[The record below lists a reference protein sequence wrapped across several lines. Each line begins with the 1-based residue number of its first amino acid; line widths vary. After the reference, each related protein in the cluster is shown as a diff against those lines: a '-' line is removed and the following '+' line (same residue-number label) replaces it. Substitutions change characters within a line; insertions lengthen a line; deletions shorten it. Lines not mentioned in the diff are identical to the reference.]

1 MTSFFDAVIAL
12 VVAGTINAFI
22 VRAIRRRLPGPE
34 GAVLSNIYM
43 TTLALRMALALFLN
57 AYSGQTT
64 FADMFWGDSSTYD
77 YGGWVMSMR
86 WGGDVMLNRY
96 MEGRVSGWGFF
107 YFVGAL
113 YYLFGHNQLLVQFMN
128 GTIGALTVLVI
139 YAIGKHLFDVEVA
152 QWAAR
157 FMAFF
162 PQVVFW
168 SGAIY
173 KDPAVMFCIAACMYA
188 VLKLSVKLS
197 PRYVVLFV
205 AAALALMSLRFYV
218 FYFVAFA
225 TLGTFVLS
233 QRRGMLASVASYVT
247 VLGVFVGAF
256 AFAASR
262 ETLEEQKSYLSF
274 ERLQITRTDQA
285 TWGHSAI
292 EAADVSTPQGALSAL
307 PTGLVYL
314 LFAPFPWALRGI
326 RQMLTLPETLVWYA
340 LWPAMVR
347 GLMQTFRHRLRP
359 ALPILVFAASLTVAY
374 AVFQGNVGTAYRQRT
389 QVTMFYFIFMAAG
402 LVQRRRQRAQAQVR
416 AQAAEPA
423 FPLP

>member
-1 MTSFFDAVIAL
+1 MA
-12 VVAGTINAFI
+12 
-22 VRAIRRRLPGPE
+22 
-34 GAVLSNIYM
+34 
-43 TTLALRMALALFLN
+43 TLALRMGLALFLN

-107 YFVGAL
+107 YLVGAL

-173 KDPAVMFCIAACMYA
+173 KDPAVMFCIAVCMYA
-188 VLKLSVKLS
+188 VLKLSVQLS

-205 AAALALMSLRFYV
+205 AAALALMTLRFYV

-225 TLGTFVLS
+225 TLGTFVLA
-233 QRRGMLASVASYVT
+233 QRRGMVASVASYVT

-262 ETLEEQKSYLSF
+262 ETLEQQKSYLSF

-285 TWGHSAI
+285 TWGQSAV
-292 EAADVSTPQGALSAL
+292 EKADVSTPQGALSAL

-314 LFAPFPWALRGI
+314 LFAPFPWAVRGI

-340 LWPAMVR
+340 LWPAMLR
-347 GLMQTFRHRLRP
+347 GLMQTFRHRLRQ
-359 ALPILVFAASLTVAY
+359 ALPILVFAASLTAAY

-402 LVQRRRQRAQAQVR
+402 LVHRRRQRAQAQRR

-423 FPLP
+423 FPVP